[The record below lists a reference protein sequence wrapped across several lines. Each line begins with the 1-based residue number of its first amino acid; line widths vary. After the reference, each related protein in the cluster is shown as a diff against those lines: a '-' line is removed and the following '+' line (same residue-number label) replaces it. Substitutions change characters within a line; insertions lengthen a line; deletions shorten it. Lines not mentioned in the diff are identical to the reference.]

1 MALERRVC
9 RQGVVFPLWSSSG
22 WLMAP
27 VSALVTSLPPRSL
40 VTLVCSVRYHLLQ
53 TCLIFP
59 SFVLLALFTFSQF
72 CSVALLKSF
81 QKNSLNTSN
90 DHDK

>member
-1 MALERRVC
+1 MAHGTSQC
-9 RQGVVFPLWSSSG
+9 SG
-22 WLMAP
+22 DF
-27 VSALVTSLPPRSL
+27 SASQFLGYLGL
-40 VTLVCSVRYHLLQ
+40 LCVRYHLLQ

-72 CSVALLKSF
+72 FSVALLKSF

-90 DHDK
+90 DNDK